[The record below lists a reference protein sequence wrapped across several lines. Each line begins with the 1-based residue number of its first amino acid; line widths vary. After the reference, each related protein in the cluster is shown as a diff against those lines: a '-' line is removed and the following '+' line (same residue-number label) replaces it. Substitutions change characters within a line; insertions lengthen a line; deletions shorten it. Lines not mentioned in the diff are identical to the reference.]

1 MCGFVG
7 FVVAPHAPPWAPSWA
22 GADAALGRAT
32 DTLVHRGPDDRG
44 VWVAEDGRAGLG
56 FRRLSILDLSAHGHQ
71 PMESSDGRYVIA
83 YNGEIYNFKSLRSQL
98 DAEHTHP
105 WRGHSDTEVL
115 LELIRRRGVEAALSQ
130 VDGMFAFALWDKQE
144 GTLTLARDRFGE
156 KPLYYG
162 WSGQGAGGNF
172 VFGSELKALKALP
185 GFDDELDRDALA
197 LFFRYRYV
205 PGARSIF
212 RAYKKLEA
220 GTLLTLVDGKERLHR
235 YWDPARQAQAALAQ
249 PFQGSREEALD
260 EVSRLFE
267 QSVARRLE
275 SDVAVGAFLSGGIDS
290 SLAVAYAQR
299 VSPQGVNTFTIGFD
313 NTHFNEAPFAK
324 AVAARLGTNH
334 TEIFVSE
341 TDALAVVDTLAKMYD
356 EPFADPSQLPTA
368 VLCAKAR
375 KYVTVA
381 LAGDGGDEL
390 FCGYGRYLN
399 QIQRWQQMANIS
411 PAAKRMADRMA
422 RGLPVAFLNTIDG
435 LRGKPGK
442 LGRKLLGRLL
452 DRSSIQ
458 AEEFFMFASSFWRDG
473 VPVLGA
479 ERFERAL
486 FTPEPFDLAVVDDAL
501 RFQILD
507 SKMYLPDDVLVKT
520 DRASMAASL
529 EVRTPFLNAELAQF
543 AWSLPFAQRDPA
555 RLGLKSVLKDLLA
568 RHLPREDFER
578 PKQGFDAPIR
588 QWLRGELKAWG
599 EDLIMAPSARA
610 RDHLDMARI
619 QARWTA
625 HQKGVNTEGDLWPAL
640 VMLAWLRE
648 N

>member
-7 FVVAPHAPPWAPSWA
+7 FVGTLPAPVWADA
-22 GADAALGRAT
+22 AAALGRAT

-44 VWVAEDGRAGLG
+44 VWLAEDGRAGLG

-71 PMESSDGRYVIA
+71 PMDSSDGRYVIA
-83 YNGEIYNFKSLRSQL
+83 YNGEIYNFKSLRGQL
-98 DAEHTHP
+98 DAEHAHP

-144 GTLTLARDRFGE
+144 GALTLARDRFGE

-162 WSGQGAGGNF
+162 RSGLSAGKSF

-185 GFDDELDRDALA
+185 GFDDDLDPEALA

-205 PGARSIF
+205 PGARSIY

-220 GTLLTLVDGKERLHR
+220 GTFLTLVNGQERLHH
-235 YWDPARQAQAALAQ
+235 YWDPARQAQTAFAQ

-375 KYVTVA
+375 EYVTVA

-390 FCGYGRYLN
+390 FCGYGRYVS
-399 QIQRWQQMANIS
+399 QIQRWRQMAGMS
-411 PAAKRMADRMA
+411 PAAKGLADRMA
-422 RGLPVAFLNTIDG
+422 RALPVEFLNALDG

-452 DRSSIQ
+452 DRSSTQ

-473 VPVLGA
+473 VPVLGV
-479 ERFERAL
+479 ERLERGL
-486 FTPEPFDLAVVDDAL
+486 FKPDAVDLATVNDVM

-507 SKMYLPDDVLVKT
+507 TKMYLPDDVLVKT
-520 DRASMAASL
+520 DRASMAASI

-543 AWSLPFAQRDPA
+543 AWSLPFDETDPA
-555 RLGLKSVLKDLLA
+555 RHDLKSVLKDLLA

-588 QWLRGELKAWG
+588 QWLRGDLKGWG
-599 EDLIMAPSARA
+599 EDLVMAPSPRA
-610 RDHLDMARI
+610 RDHLDMNRI
-619 QARWTA
+619 QARWAA
-625 HQKGVNTEGDLWPAL
+625 HQKGVNMEGDLWPAL